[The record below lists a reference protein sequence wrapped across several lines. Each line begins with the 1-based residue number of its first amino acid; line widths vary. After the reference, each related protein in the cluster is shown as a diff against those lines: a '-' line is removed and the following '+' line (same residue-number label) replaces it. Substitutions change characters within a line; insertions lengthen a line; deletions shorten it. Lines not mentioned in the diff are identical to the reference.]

1 MRIVAGQFKGRAI
14 VPPPG
19 RGTRP
24 TTDRVREALF
34 SALWARLGSFEG
46 VRVLDAFAGSGA
58 LGIEALSR
66 GAAFATFVEHD
77 SSALKALRA
86 NIASLSLSRTMAE
99 VRAGDTFAVCAQD
112 AFLSRAAAAPFSLV
126 MLDPPYALPAAEV
139 AGLLFSLADAGA
151 LAPGALVSYEHA
163 RECADAAATA
173 FTAPAPLDASE
184 AGASASDDVAASS
197 APAPASPFTLDAQKR
212 YGKTSISFFTYN
224 PPSA

>member
-86 NIASLSLSRTMAE
+86 NIASLSLSRTAAE
-99 VRAGDTFAVCAQD
+99 VRAGDTFAVCTQD

-139 AGLLFSLADAGA
+139 AGLLFSLADVGA

-163 RECADAAATA
+163 RECAAAAA
-173 FTAPAPLDASE
+173 FTAPAPFDASG
-184 AGASASDDVAASS
+184 AAASASNIAASS

>member
-86 NIASLSLSRTMAE
+86 NIASLSLSRTAAE
-99 VRAGDTFAVCAQD
+99 VRAGDTFAVCTQD
-112 AFLSRAAAAPFSLV
+112 AFLSRAAVAPFSLV

-163 RECADAAATA
+163 RECAAAAA
-173 FTAPAPLDASE
+173 FTAPAPFDASG
-184 AGASASDDVAASS
+184 AAASASNIAASS
-197 APAPASPFTLDAQKR
+197 VPAPASPFTLDAQKR

>member
-86 NIASLSLSRTMAE
+86 NIASLSLSRTAAE
-99 VRAGDTFAVCAQD
+99 VRAGDTFAVCTQD
-112 AFLSRAAAAPFSLV
+112 AFLSRAAVAPFSLV

-163 RECADAAATA
+163 RECAAAAA
-173 FTAPAPLDASE
+173 FTAPAPLDVSE
-184 AGASASDDVAASS
+184 TGASASDTVSSSVPAS
-197 APAPASPFTLDAQKR
+197 ASPFTLDAQKR

>member
-14 VPPPG
+14 VPPTG

-77 SSALKALRA
+77 LSALKALRA
-86 NIASLSLSRTMAE
+86 NIASLSLSRTAAE
-99 VRAGDTFAVCAQD
+99 VRAGDTFAVCTQD

-163 RECADAAATA
+163 RECAAAAA
-173 FTAPAPLDASE
+173 FTAPAPLDVSE
-184 AGASASDDVAASS
+184 TGASASDTVSSSVPAS
-197 APAPASPFTLDAQKR
+197 ASPFTLDAQKR

>member
-86 NIASLSLSRTMAE
+86 NIASLSLSRTAAE
-99 VRAGDTFAVCAQD
+99 VRAGDTFAVCTQD

-163 RECADAAATA
+163 RECAAAAA
-173 FTAPAPLDASE
+173 FTAPAPFDASG
-184 AGASASDDVAASS
+184 AAASASNIAASS
-197 APAPASPFTLDAQKR
+197 APASASPFTLDAQKR

>member
-86 NIASLSLSRTMAE
+86 NIASLSLSRTAAE
-99 VRAGDTFAVCAQD
+99 VRAGDTFAVCTQD
-112 AFLSRAAAAPFSLV
+112 AFLSRAAVAPFSLV

-163 RECADAAATA
+163 RECAAAAA
-173 FTAPAPLDASE
+173 FTAPAPFDASG
-184 AGASASDDVAASS
+184 AAASASNIAASS
-197 APAPASPFTLDAQKR
+197 VPASASPFTLDAQKR

>member
-14 VPPPG
+14 VPPTG

-77 SSALKALRA
+77 LSALKALRA
-86 NIASLSLSRTMAE
+86 NIASLSLSRTAAE
-99 VRAGDTFAVCAQD
+99 VRAGDTFAVCTQD

-126 MLDPPYALPAAEV
+126 MLDPPYALSAAEV

-163 RECADAAATA
+163 RECAAAAA
-173 FTAPAPLDASE
+173 FTAPAPLDVSE
-184 AGASASDDVAASS
+184 TGASASDTVSSSVPAS
-197 APAPASPFTLDAQKR
+197 ASPFTLDAQKR